1 MSLAARPPVSRL
13 AAGLLCALLGGG
25 CDPES
30 HGHELREP
38 LPVVVQVVTAT
49 PAPLPRTL
57 TAVGSL
63 RSPQQATLATESAG
77 RVVEIDIPEG
87 RQVAAGHVLAR
98 LDDAEYRAALRGAQ
112 ARFRNADERLG
123 RLRSLHRSNV
133 SSEQALQD
141 AVAAYDAARGA
152 LEEAQSRLEDTVIRT
167 PFRGVLGLRRIN
179 AGDWVPEG
187 APIVEITQID
197 PLELVFAV
205 PQRHA
210 ARVAVDQTLQ
220 GMADLCGARFEG
232 RVIAVDPQI
241 DAATR
246 TLQVLARVGN
256 ERGELLPGMAVRL
269 RLQVG
274 QIHDALLLPQEA
286 VVRQGTKHLV
296 FALDENDRALT
307 HEVRLGE
314 FFADAVHVQAGVAPG
329 ERVVVGAQQ
338 KLRPGVRADPQ
349 PYTPAHN
356 PNLELGRFG
365 PPADCEL

>member
-1 MSLAARPPVSRL
+1 MGAMRLTAAAGMVSLALL
-13 AAGLLCALLGGG
+13 AGG

-30 HGHELREP
+30 HGREVAEAP
-38 LPVVVQVVTAT
+38 PVVVQVVTAI

-63 RSPQQATLATESAG
+63 RSPQQATLATEIAG

-87 RQVAAGHVLAR
+87 RQVAQGHVLAR
-98 LDDAEYRAALRGAQ
+98 LDDQGYRAALRVAE
-112 ARFRNADERLG
+112 ARYRNADERLV

-141 AVAAYDAARGA
+141 AIATFDAARGA
-152 LEEAQSRLEDTVIRT
+152 LDEAQSHLEDAVIRT

-179 AGDWVPEG
+179 AGDYVPQG

-210 ARVAVDQTLQ
+210 SLVAPDQVVR
-220 GMADLCGARFEG
+220 GMADLCGARFAG
-232 RVIAVDPQI
+232 RVTAVDPQI

-246 TLQVLARVGN
+246 TLQVLAVVGN
-256 ERGELLPGMAVRL
+256 EEGKLLPGMAVRL

-274 QIHDALLLPQEA
+274 EIPDALLLPQEA

-296 FALDENDRALT
+296 FALDAANRALT
-307 HEVRLGE
+307 HEVQLGE
-314 FFADAVHVQAGVAPG
+314 FFPDGVHVQAGLAPG

-338 KLRPGVRADPQ
+338 KLRPGVLAQPQ